1 MSLTLR
7 VVGPNHQDLGDN
19 AVKVFAATGTIG
31 RAASNDWVLPD
42 TERFISSSHATIEAN
57 ADGYYLVDNSIN
69 GTYLNAAEQPI
80 GHGNSERLSEGDR
93 IRIGAY
99 EISVSLTAEPG
110 LDAGGWP
117 SADATP
123 TPVATPFADP
133 PTPGIVPTDQS
144 VDPMDHF
151 GSGGPGGFGGPA
163 ELGQPAGADPFGVA
177 PPGLQPGPQPPD
189 GFGQFTPPRA
199 IPDPIPE
206 PFPPSPAAP
215 VPNVG
220 PTPSLPTGDAGAIPD
235 DWDRTTM
242 PSAPGYQPSPQPPLQ
257 PEPPLQPQPPLQPE
271 PSLQPPPPLPPQPP
285 AQQAQE
291 FPPPLPNVPPPDP
304 PPAAPMPPPAT
315 LPPAPAA
322 GVPGGIEDL
331 LEAAGLDQATARMLA
346 RPEHNQIIGV
356 MLRIAVQ
363 GMMEVLAARTAIKSQ
378 FRVSMTQIAPA
389 ENNPLKFC
397 VDPSDAMQ
405 RLLAQQGQGFM
416 GPVEAFEEAFNDVKA
431 HQMAMMA
438 GMRAAFDQLMER
450 FNPKSLQEQFDRELR
465 RGSLLGSLNKTKY
478 WDMLGELYADLTRDS
493 DANFSQLFG
502 DEFARAY
509 EEQMDRLGGRRR

>member
-19 AVKVFAATGTIG
+19 AVKVFVAAGTIG

-42 TERFISSSHATIEAN
+42 EERFISSSHASIEAN
-57 ADGYYLVDNSIN
+57 PDGYYLVDNSIN

-80 GHGNSERLSEGDR
+80 GHGNSERLNDGDR

-99 EISVSLTAEPG
+99 EISVSLTAEP
-110 LDAGGWP
+110 AGQDTGDWP
-117 SADATP
+117 GADATP
-123 TPVATPFADP
+123 TPVATPFPDSL
-133 PTPGIVPTDQS
+133 TPGIVPADQS

-151 GSGGPGGFGGPA
+151 GPGGHSGPG
-163 ELGQPAGADPFGVA
+163 ELGQPAGGDPFGVS

-199 IPDPIPE
+199 VPDPIAE

-215 VPNVG
+215 IPNVG
-220 PTPSLPTGDAGAIPD
+220 PAPSLPSGDASAIPD

-242 PSAPGYQPSPQPPLQ
+242 PSAPGYQAPPQ
-257 PEPPLQPQPPLQPE
+257 PPLQPQPP
-271 PSLQPPPPLPPQPP
+271 P
-285 AQQAQE
+285 AQQAPDL
-291 FPPPLPNVPPPDP
+291 PPPLPNVPPPEP
-304 PPAAPMPPPAT
+304 QPAAPMPPPAAP
-315 LPPAPAA
+315 PPALAA
-322 GVPGGIEDL
+322 GTSGGIEHL
-331 LEAAGLDQATARMLA
+331 LEAAGLDQATARGLA
-346 RPEHNQIIGV
+346 RPEHSQIIGV

-378 FRVSMTQIAPA
+378 FRVSVTQIAPA

-405 RLLAQQGQGFM
+405 RLLAHQTQGFM
-416 GPVEAFEEAFNDVKA
+416 GPVEAFEEAFDDVKA

-450 FNPKSLQEQFDRELR
+450 FNPKTLQEQFNRELR

-478 WDMLGELYADLTRDS
+478 WDMLGELYEDLTRDS

-509 EEQMDRLGGRRR
+509 EEQMDRLGGRRS